1 MFFNKL
7 LLAIHNS
14 ELKNVSEK
22 RFQKNQE
29 PEIESDNQSR
39 RIGNSRE
46 AWLTGKQ
53 KIFLPQLDSSS
64 FEIWSRKSQPMQG
77 ERQNYRRVR

>member
-14 ELKNVSEK
+14 ELRNVSEK

-39 RIGNSRE
+39 RIGSSRE
-46 AWLTGKQ
+46 A
-53 KIFLPQLDSSS
+53 
-64 FEIWSRKSQPMQG
+64 
-77 ERQNYRRVR
+77 